1 MRILAL
7 VLGALLLAI
16 QIPLW
21 FGKGGWLRVAEFER
35 QLDTQRAT
43 NEKLSARNAEVAAEV
58 TSLRDGREAIE
69 ERARRDLN
77 MVREGEVFFQVVAPK
92 PDPATAAVPT
102 K

>member
-16 QIPLW
+16 QVPLW
-21 FGKGGWLRVAEFER
+21 FGKGGWLRVGEFER
-35 QLDTQRAT
+35 QLEAQRAT
-43 NEKLSARNAEVAAEV
+43 NETLRTRNAEVAAEV
-58 TSLRDGREAIE
+58 ASLRDGREAIE

-92 PDPATAAVPT
+92 PDPAAAPVVPR
-102 K
+102 

>member
-16 QIPLW
+16 QVPLW

-35 QLDTQRAT
+35 QLEAQRAT
-43 NEKLSARNAEVAAEV
+43 NDKLTARNAEVAAEV
-58 TSLRDGREAIE
+58 VSLRDGREAIE

-77 MVREGEVFFQVVAPK
+77 MVRDGEVFFQVVTPK
-92 PDPATAAVPT
+92 PDPVAAPPR
-102 K
+102 

>member
-16 QIPLW
+16 QVPLW
-21 FGKGGWLRVAEFER
+21 FGKGGWLRVNELER
-35 QLDTQRAT
+35 QVEAQRAA
-43 NEKLSARNAEVAAEV
+43 NEKLTARNAEVAAEV
-58 TSLRDGREAIE
+58 VSLRDGREAIE

-77 MVREGEVFFQVVAPK
+77 MVREGEIFFQVVAPK
-92 PDPATAAVPT
+92 LDPVAAPASP